1 MLQYVC
7 DNCGIVKGQHDIWI
21 LGFAAERLG
30 ARAARREVTIAPA
43 WDENRAVQWF
53 AVHFCSEECKDTY
66 VARLFGEAPEGATD
80 VVKSK
85 VVSKKTRRVAPVVAP
100 VKRVSRKIAIRRKAS

>member
-7 DNCGIVKGQHDIWI
+7 DNCGTVKAEGESWI

-53 AVHFCSEECKDTY
+53 AVHFCSVECKDTY
-66 VARLFGEAPEGATD
+66 LERLFGETPEGATD

-85 VVSKKTRRVAPVVAP
+85 VISKKTRTVEPVVAP
-100 VKRVSRKIAIRRKAS
+100 VKRVSRRIVTRRKVS